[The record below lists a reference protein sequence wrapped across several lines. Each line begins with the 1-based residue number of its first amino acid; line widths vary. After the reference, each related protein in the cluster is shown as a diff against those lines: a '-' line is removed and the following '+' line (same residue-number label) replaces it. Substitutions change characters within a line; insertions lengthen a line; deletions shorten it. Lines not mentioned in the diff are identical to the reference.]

1 VNEIQD
7 EALLLLGYGLFLLAA
22 ALVLER
28 LAAHTHRR
36 SLHFRTAGFVYHEH
50 LDAWECP
57 EGEHLWPSDFDRE
70 RRLVRYRARPQ
81 VCNACPLKP
90 ECTESDEGRELVR
103 SLDPWLATEAG
114 KFHRSISL
122 TLAALAALLAVVGL
136 ARHHG
141 PLELLLL
148 GGLFLASLLLAW
160 HMLPVVRRRE
170 ASPEPAARP

>member
-1 VNEIQD
+1 MSEIQD
-7 EALLLLGYGLFLLAA
+7 EALLLMGYGLFVLAA
-22 ALVLER
+22 AVALER

-36 SLHFRTAGFVYHEH
+36 SLRFRTAGFVYHEH

-57 EGEHLWPSDFDRE
+57 EGEHLWPAAFDRE

-90 ECTESDEGRELVR
+90 DCTESDEGREIVR

-122 TLAALAALLAVVGL
+122 TLAALAFVLAVVGL
-136 ARHHG
+136 ARHHD

-148 GGLFLASLLLAW
+148 GGLLVASLLLAR
-160 HMLPVVRRRE
+160 HLLPPARRPE
-170 ASPEPAARP
+170 ASPEQAARP